1 MARSCKC
8 AITGE
13 TGTTDTFVKIGSKYY
28 KSQEIYDAEQH
39 KKQTYKELID
49 YICREFLGYG
59 NGQPFPPIL
68 PKKIKELSFYSN
80 EVILETFKQC
90 ADDINYWLEHKQFS
104 NEYGMISYMFT
115 IVKSNIADVAKK
127 EKRNS
132 ASKEQTK
139 NRMIEC
145 NDLAVVGSK
154 KQGKDISRFLDD
166 DEL

>member
-1 MARSCKC
+1 MARKCKC

-13 TGTTDTFVKIGSKYY
+13 IGTTDTFIKIGSKYY
-28 KSQEIYDAEQH
+28 KNQEIYDADQK

-80 EVILETFKQC
+80 DVILETFKQYS
-90 ADDINYWLEHKQFS
+90 DDIHYWIEHKQFS
-104 NEYGMISYMFT
+104 TEYGMISYMFT
-115 IVKSNIADVAKK
+115 IVKSHIADVARQ
-127 EKRNS
+127 EKRISTSN
-132 ASKEQTK
+132 KQT
-139 NRMIEC
+139 NNLIEC
-145 NDLAVVGSK
+145 GDLSIIGSK
-154 KQGKDISRFLDD
+154 KQGKDISQFLND